1 MLILQNEQNQI
12 LKGIGLALNRIGM
25 VLENSGEE
33 EGEEEEVEV
42 SIPQGTE
49 ETKEEPKEEV
59 EEPETEETEPEVEEE
74 ISKEELKL
82 QKKIDVIP
90 FSADLN
96 EFIQFILNTT
106 KNSIKVQ
113 SIVVKESKI
122 GKKTIIIS
130 VRPQD
135 RGKAIGKDGSMIKK
149 IKELVL
155 RHFEVNNVII
165 NTKN

>member
-1 MLILQNEQNQI
+1 MIKKNIKIDRESMELISLFNNI
-12 LKGIGLALNRIGM
+12 SGAIIKDCLVFKSP
-25 VLENSGEE
+25 ENSSEVIIFLVKKQDVGKAIGKAGEH
-33 EGEEEEVEV
+33 V
-42 SIPQGTE
+42 
-49 ETKEEPKEEV
+49 KD
-59 EEPETEETEPEVEEE
+59 
-74 ISKEELKL
+74 LMAKL

-113 SIVVKESKI
+113 SIEVKESKI

>member
-1 MLILQNEQNQI
+1 MLKKNIKIDRESMELISLFNNI
-12 LKGIGLALNRIGM
+12 SGAIIKDCLVFKSP
-25 VLENSGEE
+25 ENSSEVIIFLVKKQDVGKAIGKAGEH
-33 EGEEEEVEV
+33 V
-42 SIPQGTE
+42 
-49 ETKEEPKEEV
+49 KD
-59 EEPETEETEPEVEEE
+59 
-74 ISKEELKL
+74 LMAKL

-90 FSADLN
+90 FSDNLD

-113 SIVVKESKI
+113 SIEIKESKI
-122 GKKTIIIS
+122 GKKTVIIS

>member
-1 MLILQNEQNQI
+1 MLKKNIKIDRESMELISLFNNI
-12 LKGIGLALNRIGM
+12 SGAIIKDCLVFKSP
-25 VLENSGEE
+25 ENSEIIIFLVKKQDVGKAIGKAGEH
-33 EGEEEEVEV
+33 V
-42 SIPQGTE
+42 
-49 ETKEEPKEEV
+49 KD
-59 EEPETEETEPEVEEE
+59 
-74 ISKEELKL
+74 LMAKL

-90 FSADLN
+90 FSADID

-106 KNSIKVQ
+106 KKSIKVQ
-113 SIVVKESKI
+113 SIEIKESKI
-122 GKKTIIIS
+122 GKKTVIIS

-149 IKELVL
+149 IKELVI

>member
-1 MLILQNEQNQI
+1 MLKKNIKI
-12 LKGIGLALNRIGM
+12 NRESMELISLFNNISGAIIKDCL
-25 VLENSGEE
+25 VFKSPENSSEVIIFLVKKQDVGKAIGKAGEH
-33 EGEEEEVEV
+33 V
-42 SIPQGTE
+42 
-49 ETKEEPKEEV
+49 KD
-59 EEPETEETEPEVEEE
+59 
-74 ISKEELKL
+74 LMAKL

-90 FSADLN
+90 FSADLD

-113 SIVVKESKI
+113 NIEVKESKI
-122 GKKTIIIS
+122 GKKTVIIS

-149 IKELVL
+149 IKELVI